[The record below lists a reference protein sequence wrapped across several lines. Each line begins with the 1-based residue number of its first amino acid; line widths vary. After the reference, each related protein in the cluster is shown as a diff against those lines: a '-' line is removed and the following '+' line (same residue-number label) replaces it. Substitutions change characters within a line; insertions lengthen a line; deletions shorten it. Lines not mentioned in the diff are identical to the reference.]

1 MLLVVAGCGG
11 SPVVAPDAAIS
22 IDAAPDARPDANP
35 DALEALDLACVGQPA
50 SPPATT
56 AIRGKVFAV
65 VNYEI
70 QAEVGAAVEL
80 RRSSDD
86 GLVAEATTGADGG
99 FEFPVTAAVAGYFV
113 VTATGRL
120 VTRATSDT
128 PLDGEQDALLLV
140 ADTAEVARWYGDA
153 GTVHAAGARTAI
165 VAVRDCARHT
175 ADGATLTAGA
185 APVTYYDHLAKRW
198 DPALAASTNGFALI
212 PAAPASLAVTP
223 AIGSTVFPTKTLA
236 PIADQLA
243 LAVLSPYGN

>member
-153 GTVHAAGARTAI
+153 GTVHAA
-165 VAVRDCARHT
+165 
-175 ADGATLTAGA
+175 
-185 APVTYYDHLAKRW
+185 PVTYYDHLAKRW